1 MKIIRNKIRLDRRY
15 ITEALDTESLGK
27 ILSSNNP
34 GIVHRIYLIKNG
46 LKKRQVVLEVDDD
59 EKYIVNANVSAN
71 YAYAGEAKK
80 QAEVISFMK
89 DLVKRRPEFI
99 VNFTV
104 QRKDNMQEI
113 FNFKHVTNNVNEVVE
128 LTNKLEIKTYELCK
142 VNTY

>member
-34 GIVHRIYLIKNG
+34 GIVHRSYLIKNG
-46 LKKRQVVLEVDDD
+46 LKKRQVFLEVDDD

-99 VNFTV
+99 VNLTV

>member
-1 MKIIRNKIRLDRRY
+1 MKVVRNKIRLDKRY
-15 ITEALDTESLGK
+15 ITEPLDTESLGK

-46 LKKRQVVLEVDDD
+46 LKKRQVFLEVDD
-59 EKYIVNANVSAN
+59 EENYMVNANVSAN
-71 YAYAGEAKK
+71 YAYAGAAKK

-89 DLVKRRPEFI
+89 DLVKKRPEFI

-104 QRKDNMQEI
+104 TRKDNMQDI
-113 FNFKHVTNNVNEVVE
+113 FNFRHVTNNIHEVVE

>member
-46 LKKRQVVLEVDDD
+46 LKKRQVFLEVDDD

-128 LTNKLEIKTYELCK
+128 LTNKLEIKTYELCT

>member
-1 MKIIRNKIRLDRRY
+1 MKIVRNKIRLDRRY

-46 LKKRQVVLEVDDD
+46 LKKRQVFLEVDDD

>member
-1 MKIIRNKIRLDRRY
+1 MKIVRNKIRLDKRY

-27 ILSSNNP
+27 ILTSGNA

-46 LKKRQVVLEVDDD
+46 LKKRQVFLEVDDD
-59 EKYIVNANVSAN
+59 ENYIVNANISSN
-71 YAYAGEAKK
+71 YAYAGDAKK
-80 QAEVISFMK
+80 QAEVISFMR
-89 DLVKRRPEFI
+89 DLVRRRPEFI

-113 FNFKHVTNNVNEVVE
+113 FNFKHVTNSVNEVVE
-128 LTNKLEIKTYELCK
+128 LMNKLEIKTYELCK

>member
-1 MKIIRNKIRLDRRY
+1 MKIVRNKIRLDKRY

-27 ILSSNNP
+27 ILTSGNA

-46 LKKRQVVLEVDDD
+46 LKKRQVFLEVDDD
-59 EKYIVNANVSAN
+59 ENYIVNANISSN
-71 YAYAGEAKK
+71 YAYAGDAKK
-80 QAEVISFMK
+80 QAEGISFMR
-89 DLVKRRPEFI
+89 DLVRRRPEFI

-113 FNFKHVTNNVNEVVE
+113 FNFKHVTNSVNEVVE
-128 LTNKLEIKTYELCK
+128 LMNKLEIKTYELCK